1 MKNFRISRVVCLFI
15 VLESFLRLKIIGAF
29 WRHFFGSKLTYSF
42 EDCVMGFKKTRGTLA
57 ALAYNLRKNGL
68 SWNRPFLPIFEKILL
83 SQVFSWTK
91 NRPSTNDSRKCS
103 PMLALK
109 NKSKNPCSNNT
120 FCIKKL
126 DFLKKTT
133 FLQKNKFPEN
143 HVFRPLTQ
151 KWTSNSCFSHK
162 KTGIYHLPN
171 MRIENH
177 IICHFRKHMCSYMG
191 VVTDFKDLHGY

>member
-1 MKNFRISRVVCLFI
+1 MKIFRISRVICLFI
-15 VLESFLRLKIIGAF
+15 SLESFLRLKTIGAF

-68 SWNRPFLPIFEKILL
+68 SWNRSFLPIFEKILL

-91 NRPSTNDSRKCS
+91 NRPSTNDRRKCS

-120 FCIKKL
+120 FYIKKVV
-126 DFLKKTT
+126 FFEKNYIFAKK
-133 FLQKNKFPEN
+133 QISRKP
-143 HVFRPLTQ
+143 
-151 KWTSNSCFSHK
+151 CFSTSDTK
-162 KTGIYHLPN
+162 
-171 MRIENH
+171 M
-177 IICHFRKHMCSYMG
+177 
-191 VVTDFKDLHGY
+191 DLKFVFFA